1 MDRIERKLSA
11 ILAADVAGC
20 SRLMG
25 IDEEGALSRLTVVC
39 RDIFDPSI
47 VRNRGRIVKTTGDG
61 LLTLKAAVVNRLTE
75 WTRGEV
81 SLVENLASETVSR
94 NAKKTHNGRSK

>member
-39 RDIFDPSI
+39 RDIFDPGI

-75 WTRGEV
+75 WTRGGA
-81 SLVENLASETVSR
+81 VENLASETVSR